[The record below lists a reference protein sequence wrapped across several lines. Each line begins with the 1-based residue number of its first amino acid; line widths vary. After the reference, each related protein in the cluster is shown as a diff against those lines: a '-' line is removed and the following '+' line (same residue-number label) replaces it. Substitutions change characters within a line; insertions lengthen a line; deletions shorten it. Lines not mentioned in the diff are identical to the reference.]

1 MFRSIRIFLRW
12 LWDVRDT
19 VAAMEKLRKEQAES
33 LTAMNGTFAE
43 AVDAMKSQLA
53 ALKAAQRA
61 QLKRTG

>member
-12 LWDVRDT
+12 LWDVSDT

-33 LTAMNGTFAE
+33 LTAMNGTFTE

-61 QLKRTG
+61 RLKRTG